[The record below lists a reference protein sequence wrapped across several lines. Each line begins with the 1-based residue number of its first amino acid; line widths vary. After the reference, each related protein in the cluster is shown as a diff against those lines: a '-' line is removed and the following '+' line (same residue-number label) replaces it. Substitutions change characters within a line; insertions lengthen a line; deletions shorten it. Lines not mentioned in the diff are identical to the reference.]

1 MCNSLQ
7 PNGLG
12 KVLTR
17 SEEKGTASGE
27 ETKEPWQKVR
37 MGSILEKSDEWTN
50 IEPDKSYKQ
59 VTIRLWGKGV
69 NLRNEGLGVE
79 IAASRQLIARSN
91 QFILSRIDARNGAFG
106 IIPEFLDGAVV
117 SNDFPV
123 FKISLSLL
131 VPCFLDWTSKTR
143 HFVSICKAASEG
155 TTNRVRLNIEKF
167 LNAEI
172 MLPSTK
178 EQRRIVARIEE
189 LAARIEEARELRSRA
204 VEEADILVNKCSEYL
219 FDNKDCNTRSIESI
233 CEVKGGIQKSSER
246 APGANPR
253 RYITVAHVQRNRID
267 ISDPRYFE
275 VSEEE
280 LEKWRLL
287 PGDVLVIEGNGSA
300 DQIGRTALFCGE
312 IDDCVHQN
320 HVIRIRP
327 NQTRVLPDYLNGF
340 LNSPLG
346 QKEMRERSRT
356 TSGLFN
362 LSVGRIKSIYVPL
375 PAFNDQRLIVERIRD
390 LQSKFDLL
398 KRHQAETA
406 AALDALLPAVLER
419 AFRGE
424 L

>member
-1 MCNSLQ
+1 M
-7 PNGLG
+7 
-12 KVLTR
+12 
-17 SEEKGTASGE
+17 SEEDFADNVCQIQLVQLR
-27 ETKEPWQKVR
+27 ETMVLIKR
-37 MGSILEKSDEWTN
+37 LENPLPGK
-50 IEPDKSYKQ
+50 IYRQLGVK
-59 VTIRLWGKGV
+59 LWGEGAYERESIDGCQTKYKTLSMVQEMDIVV
-69 NLRNEGLGVE
+69 NK
-79 IAASRQLIARSN
+79 IW
-91 QFILSRIDARNGAFG
+91 ARNGAV
-106 IIPEFLDGAVV
+106 AVV
-117 SNDFPV
+117 PKD
-123 FKISLSLL
+123 LSG
-131 VPCFLDWTSKTR
+131 C
-143 HFVSICKAASEG
+143 FVSGEFPIFSPVLEKLEPRWFHWLTKTKDFWRQCDEKSQG
-155 TTNRVRLNIEKF
+155 TSGKNRIRPEKF
-167 LNAEI
+167 LEI
-172 MLPSTK
+172 EIPLPPVV
-178 EQRRIVARIEE
+178 EQRRIIARIEE
-189 LAARIEEARELRSRA
+189 LAARIDEARELRRRA
-204 VEEADILVNKCSEYL
+204 VEEADALMNKCSEYL
-219 FDNKDCNTRSIESI
+219 FDNKDCNTRSIESV

-246 APGANPR
+246 APAANPR

-327 NQTRVLPDYLNGF
+327 NQTRILPDYLNGF

-362 LSVGRIKSIYVPL
+362 LSVGRIKSIDVPL
-375 PAFNDQRLIVERIRD
+375 PALNDQRLIVERIHD
-390 LQSKFDLL
+390 LQSKLDLL

-406 AALDALLPAVLER
+406 AALDALLPAVLVR